1 MRTLSD
7 ILYSV
12 EDSRGKIKFVALD
25 TIDDVKNHYNDFD
38 IEDLLSEISTNM
50 ETIINLCE
58 DIKKELE

>member
-58 DIKKELE
+58 DMRKELE